1 MEAAYQQDIE
11 HGGLQTEIDMF
22 HRAIKKG
29 LWNEANDYIIR
40 HGVDIISQK
49 SSWASS
55 KGWTSLHVAVHAG
68 QHEIMKKLVEKGALL
83 TEKDSKGY
91 TPFALAVELWNN
103 EIVEWMLNEAGGNDD
118 LLTMKINSDDDK
130 GDIPVLLAAT
140 KGYKEITG
148 FLFSRTPWS
157 TLLDNNCY
165 YAAKLLSHCIHAE
178 IFGN

>member
-1 MEAAYQQDIE
+1 
-11 HGGLQTEIDMF
+11 
-22 HRAIKKG
+22 
-29 LWNEANDYIIR
+29 
-40 HGVDIISQK
+40 
-49 SSWASS
+49 
-55 KGWTSLHVAVHAG
+55 
-68 QHEIMKKLVEKGALL
+68 
-83 TEKDSKGY
+83 
-91 TPFALAVELWNN
+91 
-103 EIVEWMLNEAGGNDD
+103 MLNEAGGNDD
-118 LLTMKINSDDDK
+118 LLNMKINSDNDDK